1 MLKNRK
7 LSLALVLALTVFIAF
22 LAFVFY
28 QSRQPMAVSIDQSEI
43 FFIQDN
49 KNVDLEEWKNRAFET
64 DNRNYLYNLSEQEL
78 MDKSQITLQAQ
89 EVKRANDLFFAK
101 LFGLIDYGDQ
111 EITLDTITYG
121 YQDLGRDADPLR
133 RYKFV
138 DAEEPISSENL
149 TALVAK
155 GQSLYRERNQAIW
168 QSAGWAVGF
177 YLVFVSIGLAILF
190 NLEAVSNGFV
200 RLFIQEAQPGP
211 MVKFVLGLV
220 GVSSLASGLLVLF
233 SVIEQIL

>member
-1 MLKNRK
+1 MLKNKKLRLALL
-7 LSLALVLALTVFIAF
+7 LSLAVLIAF

-28 QSRQPMAVSIDQSEI
+28 QSTQPIAVSIDQSET
-43 FFIQDN
+43 FFIQDS
-49 KNVDLEEWKNRAFET
+49 KNVALAEWKNRAFET
-64 DNRNYLYNLSEQEL
+64 DNRRYLYNMSEQEL

-101 LFGLIDYGDQ
+101 LYGLVDYGEQ
-111 EITLDTITYG
+111 EITLNKITYA
-121 YQDLGRDADPLR
+121 YQDLGREVDSLR

-138 DAEEPISSENL
+138 DAEDPISSENL

-155 GQSLYRERNQAIW
+155 GQPLYRERNQAIW

-177 YLVFVSIGLAILF
+177 YLVFVSIGLTLLF

-200 RLFIQEAQPGP
+200 RLFIREAQPGP
-211 MVKFVLGLV
+211 IIKFVFGLV
-220 GVSSLASGLLVLF
+220 GVSALASGFLVLF
-233 SVIEQIL
+233 SVIDQLL